1 MDTRTYRPVRAQTGT
16 IRTTVID
23 VDAPRNDVAV
33 IWVALLL
40 MEHSMAD
47 RLAELDARKAEARVA
62 GGEKAIER
70 HQAKG
75 KMTARERIEYLLD
88 EDSFQELDML
98 NRHVASGMGLED
110 SRPYTDGV
118 ITGYGKIDGRKVCVF
133 SQDFTV
139 FGGAVGE
146 AHGEKIHKIMDMATT
161 MGLPIIGLNDGAG
174 ARIQE
179 GVAALNAYGGIFIR
193 NARASG
199 VVPQISVILGP
210 CAGGGVYSPALTDF
224 IFMVKDTSHM
234 FITGPDVVKTV
245 TGEDV
250 TLEELGGALTHATKS
265 GVANFVM
272 PDEKS
277 VLDEVRYLLS
287 FMPSN
292 NMEEAPRILTG
303 DDPNRLC
310 EDLRD
315 ILPSSPN
322 LPYDMKKVIASV
334 VDGGDYMEVHATF
347 AQQITCGFARIDG
360 HSVGIVSNQPNV
372 LAGVLD
378 IDSSEKAAR
387 FVRTCDAFN
396 IPIVTFV
403 DVPGFMPGTDQ
414 EYGGIIRHGAKL
426 LYAFCEATVPRI
438 SVVTRKAYGGAYVV
452 MNSKSIGADLAYAWP
467 TAELAVMGS
476 AGAVEIVHRR
486 DLMNA
491 DDPQTLRKQLIE
503 EYEEQYASPYI
514 AAERG
519 FIDDVIDPAETRR
532 ILCRSLDLLRG
543 KREDLP
549 KRKHGN
555 VPL

>member
-1 MDTRTYRPVRAQTGT
+1 
-16 IRTTVID
+16 
-23 VDAPRNDVAV
+23 
-33 IWVALLL
+33 
-40 MEHSMAD
+40 MAE
-47 RLAELDARKAEARVA
+47 RLAELEARKSEARMA
-62 GGEKAIER
+62 GGEVAIAR

-75 KMTARERIEYLLD
+75 KLTARERIEYLLD

-98 NRHVASGMGLED
+98 TRHVASGMGLED

-118 ITGYGKIDGRKVCVF
+118 VTGFGTIDGRKVCVY

-139 FGGAVGE
+139 FGGALGE
-146 AHGEKIHKIMDMATT
+146 THGEKIHKIMDLATT

-179 GVAALNAYGGIFIR
+179 GVAGLNAYGGIFRR
-193 NARASG
+193 NAQASG
-199 VVPQISVILGP
+199 VVPQVSVILGP
-210 CAGGGVYSPALTDF
+210 CAGGAVYSPALTDF
-224 IFMVKDTSHM
+224 IFMVRDTSHM

-245 TGEDV
+245 TGVDV
-250 TLEELGGALTHATKS
+250 TLEELGGATTHATKS
-265 GVANFVM
+265 GVANFVL

-287 FMPSN
+287 FLPSN
-292 NMEEAPRILTG
+292 NLEVAPRILSG
-303 DDPNRLC
+303 DPADRSC
-310 EDLRD
+310 DELRD
-315 ILPSSPN
+315 VLPTSPN
-322 LPYDMKKVIASV
+322 QPYDMKKVITSV
-334 VDGGDYMEVHATF
+334 VDDGDYMEVHANY

-360 HSVGIVSNQPNV
+360 HTIGLVSNQPQV

-396 IPIVTFV
+396 IPLVTFV
-403 DVPGFMPGTDQ
+403 DVPGFMPGVDQ

-438 SVVTRKAYGGAYVV
+438 SIITRKAYGGAYVV
-452 MNSKSIGADLAYAWP
+452 MNSKSIGADFAFAWP
-467 TAELAVMGS
+467 SAELAVMGS
-476 AGAVEIVHRR
+476 SGAVEIVHRR
-486 DLMNA
+486 DLIES
-491 DDPQTLRKQLIE
+491 DDPVTLRRELIDD
-503 EYEEQYASPYI
+503 YEERYATPYI

-519 FIDDVIDPAETRR
+519 FIDDVIDPADTRR
-532 ILCRSLDLLRG
+532 VLARSLDLLRG